1 MPRKP
6 AAPAIRASRHDAA
19 SSILSRSRDA
29 ARNVRRA
36 VTGPCFGSSRRV
48 ARHLKTFAVFV
59 NMNTREL
66 KMIIADASVLI
77 ALAKMRR
84 LDLLKAL
91 YGDVLIGPQVKAETV
106 DAGKRISAP
115 GVERIEKALDDGW
128 LQVARLSSKE
138 KSTAYSIVSKGG
150 VDAGEAESLALA
162 SSRTLVVILDDRA
175 ARSFAEVMGVTFLG
189 TAGMLFHAFVKKHL
203 TLAELEDAV
212 EALSQTIWLAPAVV
226 ADILKKA
233 REVDR

>member
-1 MPRKP
+1 
-6 AAPAIRASRHDAA
+6 
-19 SSILSRSRDA
+19 
-29 ARNVRRA
+29 
-36 VTGPCFGSSRRV
+36 
-48 ARHLKTFAVFV
+48 LKTFAGFV
-59 NMNTREL
+59 NMNTCEL

-84 LDLLKAL
+84 LDLLKAV
-91 YGDVLIGPQVKAETV
+91 YGGVLIGPQVKAETV

-138 KSTAYSIVSKGG
+138 ISTAQSVASKGG
-150 VDAGEAESLALA
+150 LDAGEAESLALA
-162 SSRTLVVILDDRA
+162 SSRKLTVILDDRA

-189 TAGMLFHAFVKKHL
+189 TAGMLFQAFVKKHL

-226 ADILKKA
+226 AAVLKKA